1 VARMQYRGTLKRR
14 TFLFELEGQALPGQE
29 IFHSEDPGQPAG
41 LVANAALNDEGHGL
55 LLAETKIAAL
65 ASGSLH
71 LGAPDGPLLR
81 PLALPYEL
89 TEPQ

>member
-1 VARMQYRGTLKRR
+1 MDD
-14 TFLFELEGQALPGQE
+14 FLTEGQVLPGQE

-41 LVANAALNDEGHGL
+41 LVANAALRDGQAL

-71 LGAPDGPLLR
+71 LGSADGPLLR
-81 PLALPYEL
+81 PVALPYEL